1 MPARL
6 AVFALLLSTLVACGQ
21 DTPAPTERT
30 EAPAT
35 VDDARDAMLDHLEKE
50 LERVDRKS
58 PPPLTLS
65 GEPGDGRIG
74 IGYGTGGS
82 DESNEDADDK

>member
-6 AVFALLLSTLVACGQ
+6 AILALLFSTLVACGQ
-21 DTPAPTERT
+21 DAPPPTERT

-58 PPPLTLS
+58 PPPLSLS
-65 GEPGDGRIG
+65 GKPGEGRIG
-74 IGYGTGGS
+74 IGFGTGGS
-82 DESNEDADDK
+82 DEPNEDADDK